1 MAPPTEKVL
10 VFGATGVIG
19 RYITNALVNAQP
31 PFKRIGIYT
40 SADTVERK
48 AAEIQALK
56 NKGVDVF
63 VGSFNDEDKI
73 LEVYKGFD
81 TVVSA
86 VGRNVIAEQIGL
98 IKLAEQSPSIAR
110 FFPSE
115 YGTDIKYGPQS
126 ATEKPHQ
133 LKLKVRAYLESDA
146 VNRLEYTYLVT
157 GPYAD
162 LYIQKSAHA
171 PEAGTF
177 DVRAKKATLL
187 GDGDGRIS
195 LTTMD
200 DVGKL
205 VTAALQHPEHT
216 ANRALIVNSFT
227 TTPKEILAEFERQT
241 GGDKWAVEYTPLP
254 ALEQAEAR
262 AWDQGVPYAA
272 VFTLR
277 RIWTQGG
284 TLYEGR
290 DNDLVKAPESE
301 TLGEAVAKAVE
312 AQG

>member
-1 MAPPTEKVL
+1 MAPPTENVL
-10 VFGATGVIG
+10 VIGATGVIG

-40 SADTVERK
+40 SAATVEHK
-48 AAEIQALK
+48 AAQIQALK
-56 NKGVDVF
+56 EKGVEVF
-63 VGSFNDEDKI
+63 VGDFNDESKI

-86 VGRNVIAEQIGL
+86 VGRNVIAEQINL
-98 IKLAEQSPSIAR
+98 IKLAEQSPSIKR

-133 LKLKVRAYLESDA
+133 QKLKVRAYLESDA
-146 VNRLEYTYLVT
+146 VKRLEYTYVVT

-162 LYIQKSAHA
+162 LYIQKSVATA
-171 PEAGTF
+171 AGSF
-177 DVRAKKATLL
+177 DVQAKKATLL
-187 GDGDGRIS
+187 GDGEGKIS

-205 VTAALQHPEHT
+205 VVAALQHPENT

-227 TTPKEILAEFERQT
+227 TTPKEILAEYERQT
-241 GGDKWAVEYTPLP
+241 DAKWDVSYTPLP
-254 ALEQAEAR
+254 ELEKAEQE
-262 AWDQGVPYAA
+262 AWEQGVSYAA
-272 VFTLR
+272 LFTLR

-284 TLYEGR
+284 TLYESR
-290 DNDLVKAPESE
+290 DNDLIKAPPSE
-301 TLGEAVAKAVE
+301 TLGSAVAKAIVE
-312 AQG
+312 AQK

>member
-19 RYITNALVNAQP
+19 RYIVKALVHAQP

-40 SADTVERK
+40 SANTVEKK
-48 AAEIQALK
+48 AAEIQSLK
-56 NKGVDVF
+56 DKGAEVIVSD
-63 VGSFNDEDKI
+63 FNDEAKI
-73 LEVYKGFD
+73 LETYKGFD

-86 VGRNVIAEQIGL
+86 VGRNVIAEQINL
-98 IKLAEQSPSIAR
+98 IKLAEQSPTIKR

-126 ATEKPHQ
+126 AGEKPHQ

-146 VNRLEYTYLVT
+146 VKQLEYTYLVT

-162 LYIQKSAHA
+162 MYMGKSAND
-171 PEAGTF
+171 EVGTF
-177 DVRAKKATLL
+177 DVKARRAVLL
-187 GDGDGRIS
+187 GDGDGKIG

-200 DVGKL
+200 DVGELL
-205 VTAALQHPEHT
+205 VAALQHPENT

-241 GGDKWAVEYTPLP
+241 GVKWHVAYTPLSD
-254 ALEQAEAR
+254 LERAEKE
-262 AWDQGVPYAA
+262 AWEKGVPYAA
-272 VFTLR
+272 VYTLR

-284 TLYEGR
+284 TLYESR
-290 DNDLVKAPESE
+290 DNDLIKAPPSE
-301 TLGEAVAKAVE
+301 TLESVVRKVIQ
-312 AQG
+312 AQQ

>member
-1 MAPPTEKVL
+1 MAPPTENVL

-19 RYITNALVNAQP
+19 RYITKALVNAQP
-31 PFKRIGIYT
+31 AFKRIGIYT
-40 SADTVERK
+40 SAGTVEKK
-48 AAEIQALK
+48 AAEIQLLK
-56 NKGVDVF
+56 DKGVEVI
-63 VGSFNDEDKI
+63 VGDFNDEAKI
-73 LEVYKGFD
+73 LDAYKGFD

-86 VGRNVIAEQIGL
+86 VGRNVIAEQINL
-98 IKLAEQSPSIAR
+98 IKLAEQAPTIKR

-146 VNRLEYTYLVT
+146 VKRLEYTYLVT

-162 LYIQKSAHA
+162 LYIQKSAST
-171 PEAGTF
+171 ELGSF

-187 GDGDGRIS
+187 GDGDGKIS

-200 DVGKL
+200 ES
-205 VTAALQHPEHT
+205 HPEHT

-227 TTPKEILAEFERQT
+227 TTPKEILAEYERQT
-241 GGDKWAVEYTPLP
+241 GGAKWDVSYTPLP
-254 ALEQAEAR
+254 ALEQAEKE
-262 AWDQGVPYAA
+262 AWEQGVPHAA
-272 VFTLR
+272 VATLR

-284 TLYEGR
+284 TLYESR
-290 DNDLVKAPESE
+290 DNGLVGAPESE
-301 TLGEAVAKAVE
+301 SLASAVAKAVE
-312 AQG
+312 AQESG

>member
-1 MAPPTEKVL
+1 MAPPTENVL

-19 RYITNALVNAQP
+19 RYITKALVNAQP
-31 PFKRIGIYT
+31 AFKRIGIYT
-40 SADTVERK
+40 SAGTVETK
-48 AAEIQALK
+48 AAEIQLLK
-56 NKGVDVF
+56 DKGVEVI
-63 VGSFNDEDKI
+63 VGDFNDEAKI
-73 LEVYKGFD
+73 LDAYKRFD

-86 VGRNVIAEQIGL
+86 VGRNVIAEQINL
-98 IKLAEQSPSIAR
+98 IKLAEQAPSIKR

-146 VNRLEYTYLVT
+146 VKRLEYTYLVT

-162 LYIQKSAHA
+162 LYIQKSGASA
-171 PEAGTF
+171 ELGTF

-187 GDGDGRIS
+187 GDGDGKIS

-200 DVGKL
+200 EL
-205 VTAALQHPEHT
+205 VVAALQHPEHT

-227 TTPKEILAEFERQT
+227 TTPKEILAEYERQT
-241 GGDKWAVEYTPLP
+241 GGAKWDVSYTPLP
-254 ALEQAEAR
+254 ALERAEKG
-262 AWDQGVPYAA
+262 AWEQGVPHAA
-272 VFTLR
+272 VATLR

-284 TLYEGR
+284 TLYESR
-290 DNDLVKAPESE
+290 DNDLIGAPESE
-301 TLGEAVAKAVE
+301 SLASAVAKAVE
-312 AQG
+312 AQESG

>member
-1 MAPPTEKVL
+1 MAPLTEKVL

-19 RYITNALVNAQP
+19 RYIVQALVNAQP

-40 SADTVERK
+40 SPNTVQNK
-48 AAEIQALK
+48 ATEIQSLK
-56 NKGVDVF
+56 EHGVEVIAGDF
-63 VGSFNDEDKI
+63 TDEAKI
-73 LEVYKGFD
+73 LEAYKDYD

-86 VGRNVIAEQIGL
+86 VGRNVIAEQINL
-98 IKLAEQSPSIAR
+98 IKLAEQSPSINR

-126 ATEKPHQ
+126 ANEKPHQ

-146 VNRLEYTYLVT
+146 IKRLEYTYLVT

-162 LYIQKSAHA
+162 LYIAKSFGD
-171 PEAGTF
+171 EAGTF
-177 DVRAKKATLL
+177 DVKAKRASLL
-187 GDGDGRIS
+187 GDGNGKIS

-200 DVGKL
+200 DVGTLL
-205 VTAALQHPEHT
+205 VAALQHPENT

-227 TTPKEILAEFERQT
+227 TTPKEILAEYERQT
-241 GGDKWAVEYTPLP
+241 GAKWDVVYTSL
-254 ALEQAEAR
+254 ADLERGEKEA
-262 AWDQGVPYAA
+262 WEEGVPFAA

-284 TLYEGR
+284 TLYESR
-290 DNDLVKAPESE
+290 DNDLIKAPSSE
-301 TLGEAVAKAVE
+301 TLESAVAKAIK
-312 AQG
+312 AQQ